1 MACAHPVHVPC
12 TLQNAAYFLCFLVGH
27 LMYSIFLECVKRVH
41 YILMPCIPCIFL
53 LRTLCRFQARS
64 KHATYVFFFTL
75 KSDVCFLL
83 GVWGVCADHI
93 HFLHH
98 LCTCCASFDTP
109 CARPCTPMHAPS
121 IKYVRTVF
129 TLLYPIYSTFFNLRS
144 VHSPST
150 LRASCPACPMH
161 APCTPFA

>member
-1 MACAHPVHVPC
+1 
-12 TLQNAAYFLCFLVGH
+12 
-27 LMYSIFLECVKRVH
+27 
-41 YILMPCIPCIFL
+41 MPCMPCIFL

-98 LCTCCASFDTP
+98 LCTCVQALILLVHAP
-109 CARPCTPMHAPS
+109 ARPCTLQASNMSALFSHS
-121 IKYVRTVF
+121 YN
-129 TLLYPIYSTFFNLRS
+129 LYILPFLNLRS

-161 APCTPFA
+161 APCTPFAWPKHARSMQGMSSVFALCPMHVTILK